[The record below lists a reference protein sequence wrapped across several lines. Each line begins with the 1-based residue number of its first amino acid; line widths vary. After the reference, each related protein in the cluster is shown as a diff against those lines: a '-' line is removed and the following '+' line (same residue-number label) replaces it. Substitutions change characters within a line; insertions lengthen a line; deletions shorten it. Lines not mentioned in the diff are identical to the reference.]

1 MAARMDDARI
11 MQFLLSGMNT
21 GCAQSARMNDF
32 ACDAVN
38 RDARLMA
45 HAPVRRHGGLAA
57 NQDVRNSR
65 LVRTSARD
73 DLSQVMGS
81 TPSVHPTI
89 GHHLSLNEGAAAAR
103 VAAADEAP
111 AAAPAAAAAAAAASV
126 RAAMRASRR
135 RRRQR
140 RPDSTTS
147 HTRDARPIPGYSGHW
162 RGKQCGETLASLKHT
177 PDEGGARTAQTLAA
191 HRDLSLHLGAGIHAR
206 QVADAPATRLN
217 STSRAMAVPREKLV
231 WLARGQGARPHL
243 YEHSKGDIPGYG
255 SFTNYID
262 SAARLG
268 LDIRHRD
275 PKK

>member
-111 AAAPAAAAAAAAASV
+111 AAAPAAAAAAAAA
-126 RAAMRASRR
+126 
-135 RRRQR
+135 
-140 RPDSTTS
+140 P
-147 HTRDARPIPGYSGHW
+147 
-162 RGKQCGETLASLKHT
+162 
-177 PDEGGARTAQTLAA
+177 
-191 HRDLSLHLGAGIHAR
+191 
-206 QVADAPATRLN
+206 APAAPAAAAAAPAPAPAPAAPALSPGAEDRQPSKLLWAHTQ
-217 STSRAMAVPREKLV
+217 SPTPRQF
-231 WLARGQGARPHL
+231 QGHPSLIAC
-243 YEHSKGDIPGYG
+243 G
-255 SFTNYID
+255 
-262 SAARLG
+262 
-268 LDIRHRD
+268 
-275 PKK
+275 

>member
-11 MQFLLSGMNT
+11 MQFLLSGTNT
-21 GCAQSARMNDF
+21 GCAHSARMDDF

-45 HAPVRRHGGLAA
+45 HTPVRRHGGLAA
-57 NQDVRNSR
+57 NQDMRNSR

-89 GHHLSLNEGAAAAR
+89 GHHLSLNEDAAAAR
-103 VAAADEAP
+103 VATAEE
-111 AAAPAAAAAAAAASV
+111 APAAAAAAATV
-126 RAAMRASRR
+126 RAALRASRR

-140 RPDSTTS
+140 RPDRTPS

-162 RGKQCGETLASLKHT
+162 RGKKCGETLASLKRS

-217 STSRAMAVPREKLV
+217 STSRAMAVPREQLL
-231 WLARGQGARPHL
+231 WLARGKGARPHL

-268 LDIRHRD
+268 VVINHRD